1 VLARGVALI
10 RDGILGLAY
19 PGDCRLCANSIESA
33 DDGIVCA
40 RCWTDPS
47 ITHLFDTPAICPKC
61 GAPAPRSAAPQ
72 PRACGWCIDLSLS
85 AARACGGYKGGLEAS
100 ILFLKSNPHI
110 CSRLAAI
117 IETTYRRDSLV
128 LAADFIVP
136 IPLHRSRERERGFNQ
151 AELIAR
157 VVAKSC
163 RIPIERKLMTR
174 TKQTRRH
181 RAGMDNMDRARSVE
195 RAFAVP
201 DPKRVTGATILL
213 VDDIFTT
220 GSTLSEAAKS
230 LLEAGA
236 KEVKAL
242 TIARASLPSS
252 R

>member
-1 VLARGVALI
+1 VLDRGFALI

-47 ITHLFDTPAICPKC
+47 ITDLFDTRTICRKC
-61 GAPAPRSAAPQ
+61 GAPAPRSTGPQ
-72 PRACGWCIDLSLS
+72 PRACGWCNDLSLA
-85 AARACGGYKGGLEAS
+85 AARACGAYKGGLEAS

-157 VVAKSC
+157 VLAKSF
-163 RIPIERKLMTR
+163 RMPIERKLMTR

-201 DPKRVTGATILL
+201 DPKRVTSATILL

-220 GSTLSEAAKS
+220 GSTLGEAAKS